1 MSILVSGSL
10 AYDHIMD
17 FQGHFKDHILP
28 EKVHILNV
36 SFLVNSLRKLRGG
49 CAANIAYNL
58 ALLEEKPLIL
68 GTVGH
73 DFEDYRRW
81 LDQAGVDTSAIK
93 VIPEEFTAS
102 CFITTDKSSNQIT
115 GFYPGAMNFAHDL
128 HVADYTPAGIRM
140 AIVSPNDPLAMVSH
154 VKECKELGIPY
165 IYDPGQQVIFLEGET
180 MLEAI
185 RGSRAVIG
193 NDYELGIIEKKTGY
207 KPEDLLQFTG
217 MVIVTKG
224 EFGSTLITHERSVD
238 VPVAQEKAVVDP
250 TGVGDAYRAGIIK
263 GLLYDYSLEQM
274 GRIAALAATYCV
286 EQYGTQNHSYTPAEF
301 AVRYAEN
308 FPDVPMPQANVV
320 SAGQA

>member
-1 MSILVSGSL
+1 MSKVLVSGSL
-10 AYDHIMD
+10 AFDHIMD

-58 ALLEEKPLIL
+58 ALLGENPLVI

-73 DFEDYRRW
+73 DFEEYNKW
-81 LDQAGVDTSAIK
+81 LVQSGVDTSAIR
-93 VIPEEFTAS
+93 VIPDEFTAS

-115 GFYPGAMNFAHDL
+115 GFYPGAMNYAHDL
-128 HVADYTPAGIRM
+128 NVADYNPADISI
-140 AIVSPNDPLAMVSH
+140 AIVSPNDPQAMVKH
-154 VKECKELGIPY
+154 IQQCRELNIPY
-165 IYDPGQQVIFLEGET
+165 LYDPGQQVIFLEGEAL
-180 MLEAI
+180 LEGIKGA
-185 RGSRAVIG
+185 RVVIG

-207 KPEDLLQFTG
+207 TPEQLLEFTP

-224 EFGSTLITHERSVD
+224 EFGSTLITRERTIN
-238 VPVAQEKAVVDP
+238 VPVAKEEAVVDP
-250 TGVGDAYRAGIIK
+250 TGVGDAYRAGVIK
-263 GLLYDYSLEQM
+263 GLLHGYTLEQT

-286 EQYGTQNHSYTPAEF
+286 ERYGTQSHSYTPQEF

-308 FPDVPMPQANVV
+308 FSDVPMPAWELAEVK
-320 SAGQA
+320 